1 VGKST
6 LVNATLGQKVAI
18 VSDKPQTTRRRQLGF
33 LTRPDAQIIFVD
45 VPGIHRPRHALDEY
59 MLGVATRALQECDA
73 VLFLVDVSEPPGPED
88 RRIAQLL
95 EQHAADKPVVL
106 GLNKADLLKPE
117 RVLAHTDAYRA
128 LAPQAEWM
136 LISATR
142 GDNLDRLV
150 DLVIAKLPEGP
161 ALYPEDEVTDTQV
174 RDLAAELVR
183 EAALNQLRQEVP
195 HGVAVQIEE
204 YDESDPALVRIDAT
218 LYVEREAHKGIV
230 IGKGGAT
237 LKAIGAAARREIEAL
252 VEGQVFLHLQ
262 VKVREAWRKNERQV
276 RNLGYV
282 E

>member
-1 VGKST
+1 
-6 LVNATLGQKVAI
+6 
-18 VSDKPQTTRRRQLGF
+18 
-33 LTRPDAQIIFVD
+33 
-45 VPGIHRPRHALDEY
+45 
-59 MLGVATRALQECDA
+59 M
-73 VLFLVDVSEPPGPED
+73 
-88 RRIAQLL
+88 
-95 EQHAADKPVVL
+95 
-106 GLNKADLLKPE
+106 NKADLLKPE
-117 RVLAHTDAYRA
+117 HVLANTDAYRA

-150 DLVIAKLPEGP
+150 DLVTAKLPEGP

-183 EAALNQLRQEVP
+183 EAALNHLRQEVP

-230 IGKGGAT
+230 IGTGGAT

-252 VEGQVFLHLQ
+252 VEAQVFLHLQ
-262 VKVREAWRKNERQV
+262 VKVREGWRKNERQV